1 MFQWLR
7 IHAYTA
13 EGAGSIPG
21 WGTKIPHA
29 TRCSQKNTV
38 TSLYPQGRF
47 LEFLPTILSVK
58 TPK

>member
-21 WGTKIPHA
+21 RLLFLKGTFQLLQSP
-29 TRCSQKNTV
+29 V
-38 TSLYPQGRF
+38 TDMVVYIYF
-47 LEFLPTILSVK
+47 
-58 TPK
+58 